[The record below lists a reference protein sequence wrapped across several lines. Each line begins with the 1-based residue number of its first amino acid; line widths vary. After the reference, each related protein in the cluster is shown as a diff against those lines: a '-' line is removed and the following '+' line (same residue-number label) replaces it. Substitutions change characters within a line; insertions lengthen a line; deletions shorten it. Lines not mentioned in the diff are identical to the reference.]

1 MPKGYGFKSMFS
13 VKSAG
18 GIKKG
23 KKKCSE
29 RKFRNITNHG
39 RFKILNIC
47 KSNFKKFYLVIV
59 EEILFLQQ

>member
-23 KKKCSE
+23 KKNVPINYIGTSLIME
-29 RKFRNITNHG
+29 DLKF
-39 RFKILNIC
+39 
-47 KSNFKKFYLVIV
+47 
-59 EEILFLQQ
+59 